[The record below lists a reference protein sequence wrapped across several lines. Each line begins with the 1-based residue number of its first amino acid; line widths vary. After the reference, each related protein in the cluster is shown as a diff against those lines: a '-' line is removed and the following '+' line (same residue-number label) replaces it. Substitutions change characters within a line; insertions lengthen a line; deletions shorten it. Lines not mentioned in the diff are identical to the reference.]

1 MADQLLRAENMT
13 VGYGGVPLIRDIA
26 LRVHRGE
33 ILTLIGPNGSGKS
46 TILKSLIRQLAL
58 IGGTVYLDGKS
69 LQTLP
74 ERDLART
81 MSVLLTEHV
90 RPELMT
96 CWDVAAAGRY
106 PYTGRLGMLTRE
118 DEEKVEKAMRAVHAE
133 ELGGRDFN
141 AISDGQRQRVLLA
154 RAICQEPEVIILDEP
169 TSFLDI
175 RHKLELLA
183 ILRRMAKEKG
193 ITVIMSLHEID
204 LAQKISDKI
213 ICVKGDAI
221 SHFGAPETIFRED
234 IIRELYEIDNGSFDP
249 CFGSIELPRPEG
261 TPRVFVL
268 AGGGT
273 GIPVFRKLQKENV
286 PFAAGV
292 LYTNDIDYQL
302 ARILAME
309 TVTEA
314 PFQEISDEAFARA
327 CELMKSCERVIDT
340 GVPVGMCNRRI
351 EELRAEAKRL
361 GKLAE

>member
-1 MADQLLRAENMT
+1 MLELKKISKKYGRVTALKSVNITLGSGIYALL
-13 VGYGGVPLIRDIA
+13 
-26 LRVHRGE
+26 
-33 ILTLIGPNGSGKS
+33 GPNGSGKS
-46 TILKSLIRQLAL
+46 TMMNIIAGILPPSDGEVLYNGQSIRSLGLMYREK
-58 IGGTVYLDGKS
+58 IGYMP
-69 LQTLP
+69 Q
-74 ERDLART
+74 
-81 MSVLLTEHV
+81 
-90 RPELMT
+90 
-96 CWDVAAAGRY
+96 Y
-106 PYTGRLGMLTRE
+106 PGMYPSFT
-118 DEEKVEKAMRAVHAE
+118 A
-133 ELGGRDFN
+133 RDFLLYMSELKGLRRGN
-141 AISDGQRQRVLLA
+141 ESEVDYILRRVELDDCADRKISALSGGMKQRLSLAQAVLGS
-154 RAICQEPEVIILDEP
+154 PEIIILDEP

>member
-1 MADQLLRAENMT
+1 MINILASHTPWTNVSFT
-13 VGYGGVPLIRDIA
+13 FNK
-26 LRVHRGE
+26 GE
-33 ILTLIGPNGSGKS
+33 IHALMGENGAGKS
-46 TILKSLIRQLAL
+46 TLIKVLTGVHEFESGSIHMAGNSNAIVNHSPQEAQANG
-58 IGGTVYLDGKS
+58 ISTVYQEVNLCPNLTVAENLFIGREPRKMGMIDWKQMNERSGKLLESLDI
-69 LQTLP
+69 
-74 ERDLART
+74 
-81 MSVLLTEHV
+81 HV
-90 RPELMT
+90 PPT
-96 CWDVAAAGRY
+96 Q
-106 PYTGRLGMLTRE
+106 ML
-118 DEEKVEKAMRAVHAE
+118 EECSIAIQQMIAIARAV
-133 ELGGRDFN
+133 DMKC
-141 AISDGQRQRVLLA
+141 RVL
-154 RAICQEPEVIILDEP
+154 ILDEP
-169 TSFLDI
+169 TSFISDI
-175 RHKLELLA
+175 RHKLELLT
-183 ILRRMAKEKG
+183 ILRKMAKEKE

-314 PFQEISDEAFARA
+314 PFQEIGDEAFARA